1 MFRES
6 IAASHHSQFFHQ
18 AYPYLGFHCRMNT
31 RFLLTI
37 FIITSSLFFCSDAAP
52 APAADEALVTI
63 DSPEVQTNWTESSFL
78 QCVKQLNG
86 FKSANIVDGNI
97 AFKCHGVY
105 GNGDLNLHAPS
116 GKKADSCA
124 ASFPLSIS
132 EEVNMTSCTTE
143 LSKNFEEA
151 APFRAAV
158 DAICHDIVGSWVD
171 KEITHMTHHFTDAS
185 SKSDSWLLK
194 NKKVILKTT
203 MNMIPQTRA
212 ALNAGKIA
220 KATLDTLC
228 ENGLRDFGTKGKGC
242 THELHYYKNTIGISH
257 HGIPYDR
264 ATTTGVTNGMV
275 DLFVDNIKNIIG
287 TIDLSWSKP

>member
-1 MFRES
+1 
-6 IAASHHSQFFHQ
+6 
-18 AYPYLGFHCRMNT
+18 
-31 RFLLTI
+31 
-37 FIITSSLFFCSDAAP
+37 
-52 APAADEALVTI
+52 
-63 DSPEVQTNWTESSFL
+63 
-78 QCVKQLNG
+78 
-86 FKSANIVDGNI
+86 
-97 AFKCHGVY
+97 
-105 GNGDLNLHAPS
+105 
-116 GKKADSCA
+116 
-124 ASFPLSIS
+124 
-132 EEVNMTSCTTE
+132 
-143 LSKNFEEA
+143 
-151 APFRAAV
+151 
-158 DAICHDIVGSWVD
+158 
-171 KEITHMTHHFTDAS
+171 MTHHFTDAS

-194 NKKVILKTT
+194 NKKVLLKTT

>member
-1 MFRES
+1 
-6 IAASHHSQFFHQ
+6 
-18 AYPYLGFHCRMNT
+18 MNT

-52 APAADEALVTI
+52 APAADEALFTI

-86 FKSANIVDGNI
+86 FKSANIVDDNI
-97 AFKCHGVY
+97 AFKCH
-105 GNGDLNLHAPS
+105 
-116 GKKADSCA
+116 
-124 ASFPLSIS
+124 

-171 KEITHMTHHFTDAS
+171 KGITHMTHHFTDAS
-185 SKSDSWLLK
+185 SKSDSWPLK
-194 NKKVILKTT
+194 NKKVLLKTT